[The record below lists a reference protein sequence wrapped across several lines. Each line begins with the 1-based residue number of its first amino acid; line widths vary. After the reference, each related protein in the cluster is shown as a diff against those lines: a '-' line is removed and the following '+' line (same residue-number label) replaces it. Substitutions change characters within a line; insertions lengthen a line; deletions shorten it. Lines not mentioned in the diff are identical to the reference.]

1 MDQPVSRQTL
11 NLRNRS
17 TFFKIGGGV
26 LAVVATVATVN
37 RLVSPN
43 VALSEIRVAEVKQGG
58 IANTVNAS
66 GIVIPM
72 HEELIS
78 SPIQSRVT
86 ATHVKPGQEVAAGE
100 LLLELDDSTI
110 RLAID
115 SLREQIA
122 QQDNRVEGL
131 SLEQLQKKKQLDSEI
146 ELLSL
151 DLERN
156 KVELDRRQRLGA
168 LGATSASDLSAAE
181 LAVKRAVIQL
191 RQHRESITDS
201 QLSTQ
206 SSIEG
211 ARLQKSILEKQL
223 QQQLELQ
230 AQTQVKAPFA
240 GMVSWLLTEEGS
252 SVSTGQ
258 MVAKVSELANF
269 GVEASVSDFY
279 ARYLSPGQ
287 SVRVEYSGQTLS
299 GEVRMI
305 LPEIQNGTVK
315 LMVDLDQPN
324 HPLLR
329 NKLRVETNI
338 ITEQKANTLV
348 ADNGPAFNGKGR
360 QEVYVLSSGHA
371 VKTMVEVGLG
381 DGKQVEI
388 VSGLK
393 LGDRLI
399 ISDTSG
405 FKHLDSISV
414 SN

>member
-1 MDQPVSRQTL
+1 MDQPISRKTL
-11 NLRNRS
+11 DLRKRS
-17 TFFKIGGGV
+17 RLIMIVAALTI
-26 LAVVATVATVN
+26 LVVAAWGLN
-37 RLVSPN
+37 HLISPS
-43 VALSEIRVAEVKQGG
+43 VALADIRVTEIKKGN
-58 IANTVNAS
+58 IANTINAS
-66 GIVIPM
+66 GLVIPM

-100 LLLELDDSTI
+100 LLLEVDDSTI
-110 RLAID
+110 QLAID

-131 SLEQLQKKKQLDSEI
+131 TLEQIQKKKQLASEI

-156 KVELDRRQRLGA
+156 KIQLGRHQRLGA

-181 LAVKRAVIQL
+181 LAVKRAEIQL
-191 RQHRESITDS
+191 RQHRESIADG
-201 QLSTQ
+201 QRATQ
-206 SSIEG
+206 SNIEG
-211 ARLQKSILEKQL
+211 ARLQRSILEKQL
-223 QQQLELQ
+223 QQQLDLQ

-258 MVAKVSELANF
+258 MVAKVSELNNF

-287 SVRVEYSGQTLS
+287 SVRVEYSGQTLA
-299 GEVRMI
+299 GKVRMI

-315 LMVDLDQPN
+315 LMVDLEQPN
-324 HPLLR
+324 NPLLR

-348 ADNGPAFNGKGR
+348 ADSGPAFNGKGR
-360 QEVYVLSSGHA
+360 QEIYVLRDGKA
-371 VKTMVEVGLG
+371 IKTMLEVGLG
-381 DGKQVEI
+381 DGRRVEI
-388 VSGLK
+388 LSGAL

-399 ISDTSG
+399 ISDTSQ